1 MFKKEKRQ
9 CFPSVPK
16 YSLHFTRHN
25 FCSTKTEKTT
35 QALSVH
41 EKGTFCIYIECLI
54 ASYDQNKKSKKS
66 QSLAF
71 WFEQMMEFLDASDEE
86 ASPTNPKKRE
96 MLKNAC
102 HQIVSMLQAMET
114 SDCLCQG
121 SVTSITKRFSMAC
134 SMVYILWGC
143 MESMHAM
150 GIIDSPEL
158 NSQKKIQEALYLS
171 ERVCSRGCQE

>member
-1 MFKKEKRQ
+1 
-9 CFPSVPK
+9 
-16 YSLHFTRHN
+16 
-25 FCSTKTEKTT
+25 
-35 QALSVH
+35 
-41 EKGTFCIYIECLI
+41 
-54 ASYDQNKKSKKS
+54 
-66 QSLAF
+66 
-71 WFEQMMEFLDASDEE
+71 MEFLDASDEE
-86 ASPTNPKKRE
+86 ASPTNPKTRE

-134 SMVYILWGC
+134 SMVYRLWGC

-158 NSQKKIQEALYLS
+158 NSQKKSRRPCIYLKEFVQEGVKNELLRKRRTQRKLVTLMGVSKTTVHHRIVGSTIHMHYNSIKPILTEESKMARVEMALHYNHS
-171 ERVCSRGCQE
+171 SIKHYATMVT